1 MAADPYLSRLDALIK
16 EAAVAALSPGDD
28 RRTEW
33 GYGHACGQ
41 QLGLQ
46 RARQLFNDLLIEEAN
61 KK

>member
-1 MAADPYLSRLDALIK
+1 MTDRYLLKLDTLIRD
-16 EAAVAALSPGDD
+16 AAVAALAPSDD
-28 RRTEW
+28 KRTEW